1 VSFDG
6 KQTRVKTG
14 DVGMSPGTSVSG
26 SYVQGDGSTEINSTP
41 ANKCANDRTITYNAL
56 KAKDCGAIKNELG
69 GQTLNAGV
77 YCDAGAPM
85 TVSSD
90 LTLDGPGNYIFQAS
104 SSFLQTLDTKIV
116 LINGAKAENVFFA
129 VSSSATI
136 GADSTF
142 VGTMIAYAS
151 INVETNAEINGQAL
165 AGAAVSF
172 QSSNLVE
179 NPRHV

>member
-1 VSFDG
+1 
-6 KQTRVKTG
+6 
-14 DVGMSPGTSVSG
+14 MSPGTSVSG
-26 SYVQGDGSTEINSTP
+26 SYIVSDGSTEINSTP
-41 ANKCANDRTITYNAL
+41 ANKCANDRTIAYNAL
-56 KAKDCGAIKNELG
+56 KSKTCGTVRNDFG

-85 TVSSD
+85 TISSD

-104 SSFLQTLDTKIV
+104 SSFLQTLNTKIV
-116 LINGAKAENVFFA
+116 LVNGAKAENVFFA

-136 GADSTF
+136 GAGSKL
-142 VGTMIAYAS
+142 VGTMITYAS
-151 INVETNAEINGQAL
+151 INIETDATIFGQAL

-172 QSSNLVE
+172 QSSNLIE